1 MQIEKVPKH
10 IGIIVDGNRRFA
22 KRLMMK
28 PWKGHEWGAKKFEQL
43 LEWCKEYKVKELTLY
58 TFSIE
63 NFKLYKGFHKKIC
76 STDPF
81 CLKFLDKVSQWKLL
95 HDKTDIFIVF
105 FYRNNFKPCPFQ
117 NFTQF
122 FFVIKVIIS
131 LQFLRIFFP
140 RNRRIFGMIH
150 KFDVI
155 FAPDNYQCF
164 FAPFKGP

>member
-63 NFKLYKGFHKKIC
+63 NFKLYKGFHKKFVQQ
-76 STDPF
+76 TP
-81 CLKFLDKVSQWKLL
+81 L
-95 HDKTDIFIVF
+95 
-105 FYRNNFKPCPFQ
+105 FK
-117 NFTQF
+117 
-122 FFVIKVIIS
+122 
-131 LQFLRIFFP
+131 
-140 RNRRIFGMIH
+140 IFGQSFTMETSSRQNRYFYCLLLSKQFQPLPFPKFHPILLCH
-150 KFDVI
+150 KGNNI
-155 FAPDNYQCF
+155 FAIPPNF
-164 FAPFKGP
+164 FSTKPSNLWNDSQV